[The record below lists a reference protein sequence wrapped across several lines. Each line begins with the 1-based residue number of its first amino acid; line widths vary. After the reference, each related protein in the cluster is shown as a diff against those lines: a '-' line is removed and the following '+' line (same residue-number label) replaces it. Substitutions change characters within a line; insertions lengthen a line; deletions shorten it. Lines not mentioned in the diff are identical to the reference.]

1 MALSNKSLEALM
13 DLVEIKLSCVE
24 IFDREDA
31 REVKALE
38 SCRKELLA
46 LGGKGDAGN
55 VIEMPR
61 KKARAR
67 AGANSQAQA
76 V

>member
-1 MALSNKSLEALM
+1 MALTGRSLEALM

-31 REVKALE
+31 REVKVLERCRDELQALHTG
-38 SCRKELLA
+38 RGPA
-46 LGGKGDAGN
+46 Q
-55 VIEMPR
+55 VIKMPR
-61 KKARAR
+61 KKVAMEAR
-67 AGANSQAQA
+67 AQA

>member
-1 MALSNKSLEALM
+1 MALSGKSLEALV

-31 REVKALE
+31 REVKVLERCRDELVAL
-38 SCRKELLA
+38 RRA
-46 LGGKGDAGN
+46 GGSAK

-61 KKARAR
+61 GRAGLKARA
-67 AGANSQAQA
+67 QA

>member
-1 MALSNKSLEALM
+1 MALSGRSLEALM

-31 REVKALE
+31 REVKILEYCREELAALRHQVG
-38 SCRKELLA
+38 SAK
-46 LGGKGDAGN
+46 

-61 KKARAR
+61 GRAGMRAR
-67 AGANSQAQA
+67 AQA

>member
-1 MALSNKSLEALM
+1 MALSGKSLEALM

-31 REVKALE
+31 REVKVLERCRDELVAL
-38 SCRKELLA
+38 SST
-46 LGGKGDAGN
+46 GKRGPAQI
-55 VIEMPR
+55 VQMPTKR
-61 KKARAR
+61 GRISAR
-67 AGANSQAQA
+67 AQA

>member
-1 MALSNKSLEALM
+1 MALSGKSLEALV

-31 REVKALE
+31 REVKVLERCRDELVAL
-38 SCRKELLA
+38 RR
-46 LGGKGDAGN
+46 AGSPAK

-61 KKARAR
+61 GR
-67 AGANSQAQA
+67 AGVKAPAQA

>member
-1 MALSNKSLEALM
+1 MALSGRSLEALM

-31 REVKALE
+31 REVKVLE
-38 SCRKELLA
+38 LCRDELKVLRVE
-46 LGGKGDAGN
+46 AGPAQ
-55 VIEMPR
+55 VIKMPR
-61 KKARAR
+61 KRVAMEPR
-67 AGANSQAQA
+67 AQA

>member
-1 MALSNKSLEALM
+1 MALSGKSLEALV

-31 REVKALE
+31 REVKVLERCRDELVAL
-38 SCRKELLA
+38 RR
-46 LGGKGDAGN
+46 AGSPVK

-61 KKARAR
+61 GR
-67 AGANSQAQA
+67 AGVKAPAQA

>member
-1 MALSNKSLEALM
+1 MALSRKSVEALM

-46 LGGKGDAGN
+46 LGGKRGSTN

-61 KKARAR
+61 KI
-67 AGANSQAQA
+67 GASRIQAQA

>member
-1 MALSNKSLEALM
+1 M

-38 SCRKELLA
+38 SCRNELLA
-46 LGGKGDAGN
+46 LGGKGDASN
-55 VIEMPR
+55 VIEMP
-61 KKARAR
+61 KKRASARGR
-67 AGANSQAQA
+67 TRPQAQA